1 MTKDKGL
8 PLTSSHWGTYRAK
21 VKNGKVE
28 ELIGWEFDKDPSP
41 IGPGILDVQDG
52 PTRIDAP
59 MIRKSWLEN
68 GPGSH
73 NELRGSD
80 QFVEVSWEKAE
91 KLVADEL
98 NRVKN
103 NRHINESNN
112 TKDCSVSRS
121 PLRVPTKRA

>member
-1 MTKDKGL
+1 MTKEKGL

-21 VKNGKVE
+21 VKNGKVQ
-28 ELIGWEFDKDPSP
+28 ELTGWEYDKDPSP

-59 MIRKSWLEN
+59 MVRKSWLEE

-73 NELRGSD
+73 NELRGTDS
-80 QFVEVSWEKAE
+80 FVEVSWDKAE
-91 KLVADEL
+91 QIVANEL

-103 NRHINESNN
+103 NYP
-112 TKDCSVSRS
+112 
-121 PLRVPTKRA
+121 PLIFPPTFFLL